1 MLCYDVSKKL
11 YSVGGET
18 MKVHSWGLPVL
29 YFVTTIFTSCEKQ
42 KKIFGY
48 EITFHY
54 TTYPLQKCYV
64 IGTLHVQ
71 YYFTKL

>member
-42 KKIFGY
+42 KKNIW
-48 EITFHY
+48 I
-54 TTYPLQKCYV
+54 
-64 IGTLHVQ
+64 
-71 YYFTKL
+71 